1 MSVQQN
7 EYLSIQQL
15 YELAKKAIQAYP
27 TYYHGEIKLLCQ
39 SENATF
45 VVKTAQQQYALRIH
59 RPNYHSKQQIESELA
74 WLDALMRMA
83 SQCRLRLPTVME
95 IKSKHW
101 HSTQTFQGMRYC
113 SIGYKV

>member
-74 WLDALMRMA
+74 WVRCVKCAWHRSADCD
-83 SQCRLRLPTVME
+83 CRLSWR
-95 IKSKHW
+95 
-101 HSTQTFQGMRYC
+101 
-113 SIGYKV
+113 

>member
-45 VVKTAQQQYALRIH
+45 VVKTAQQQDR
-59 RPNYHSKQQIESELA
+59 
-74 WLDALMRMA
+74 
-83 SQCRLRLPTVME
+83 
-95 IKSKHW
+95 KS
-101 HSTQTFQGMRYC
+101 
-113 SIGYKV
+113 VV

>member
-15 YELAKKAIQAYP
+15 YELAKKAMQTYP
-27 TYYHGEIKLLCQ
+27 ACYQGEIKLLCQ

-74 WLDALMRMA
+74 WLDALNAHGIAVPIAIADHRGW
-83 SQCRLRLPTVME
+83 RLLLLNADNPAAHVSE
-95 IKSKHW
+95 LLESW
-101 HSTQTFQGMRYC
+101 NA
-113 SIGYKV
+113 